1 MIGVTGKGGKGVE
14 RNSTQVVK
22 TENSL
27 VHIYKEEC
35 LFVDLS
41 ICLFFMRLVPVRASV
56 TIISTAYSQDHRKVK
71 AGSARPG
78 RLG

>member
-1 MIGVTGKGGKGVE
+1 VKFY
-14 RNSTQVVK
+14 QVVK

-27 VHIYKEEC
+27 IHIYKEEC
-35 LFVDLS
+35 LFAGVC
-41 ICLFFMRLVPVRASV
+41 ICLFFIHLVPVKASV
-56 TIISTAYSQDHRKVK
+56 TKISAAYSQDHRKVK